1 MSLGQNGCAE
11 HMMLSRRGLLTTAA
25 SLSLWSL
32 LPRVAIAGTRDPRL
46 LVIVLRG
53 AVDGLALA
61 APVGDPAYVSLRR
74 KLAVPK
80 DGAGAG
86 LPLDGFFVL
95 NSAMPFL
102 HGLYQKR
109 EALLIHAVATPYRG
123 RSHFDGQDVLESG
136 LGGVA
141 PSESG
146 WLNRALAGLPH
157 VGSTAALQAVSAAAP
172 QPVSAAAPQAVS
184 AAAPQQGLSMGA
196 VVPLVMRGSAPVMSW
211 TPKAYSLPLR
221 DQTVERLMDLYAHT
235 DVKLAKAFAEGLEID
250 RIAQVGAA
258 APLAA
263 AKPLATSGQPAP
275 SGQPSQRGVP
285 PNVAQPAVPSNVAQ
299 PAVPSNVAQPAP
311 ARPFRDFIE
320 TAEAAAKFMTT
331 SGGPRIGALS
341 FDGWDTHANEGVITG
356 QLANKFA
363 GLDAAIRA
371 FAEGMGPAW
380 ADTVVLIIT
389 EFGRTA
395 RTNGTEGTDHGTGG
409 AALLV
414 GGAVNGGRVLA
425 DWPGL
430 SDAALY
436 EGRDLKPTQDLRSIM
451 KGVLRDHLG
460 IPDGALGS
468 VVFPGS
474 AAIKGSQGL
483 IV

>member
-1 MSLGQNGCAE
+1 MVKMC
-11 HMMLSRRGLLTTAA
+11 
-25 SLSLWSL
+25 W
-32 LPRVAIAGTRDPRL
+32 
-46 LVIVLRG
+46 
-53 AVDGLALA
+53 
-61 APVGDPAYVSLRR
+61 
-74 KLAVPK
+74 K
-80 DGAGAG
+80 AG
-86 LPLDGFFVL
+86 LVVW
-95 NSAMPFL
+95 
-102 HGLYQKR
+102 R
-109 EALLIHAVATPYRG
+109 RV
-123 RSHFDGQDVLESG
+123 
-136 LGGVA
+136 
-141 PSESG
+141 ESG

-285 PNVAQPAVPSNVAQ
+285 SNVAQPAVPSNVAQPAVPSNVAQPAVPSNVAQPAVPSNVAQ

-409 AALLV
+409 AAFEANARSSL
-414 GGAVNGGRVLA
+414 
-425 DWPGL
+425 DH
-430 SDAALY
+430 
-436 EGRDLKPTQDLRSIM
+436 EGRFTRSSGYPRWGTW
-451 KGVLRDHLG
+451 KRRVSRKCGH
-460 IPDGALGS
+460 
-468 VVFPGS
+468 
-474 AAIKGSQGL
+474 QGL
-483 IV
+483 TRVDRLNPPATARL